1 MNNLSQ
7 SAEQLNG
14 NVRISAGGS
23 LLVVF
28 ANLLRALKL
37 WHCTSVKAVAW
48 VLSRCMSVQAVAV
61 VIAQQELRKKV
72 VRVFIVSICRSSSA
86 HQ

>member
-48 VLSRCMSVQAVAV
+48 VLKSLYECSSRCMSVQAVAV
-61 VIAQQELRKKV
+61 VIAQQELKEKG
-72 VRVFIVSICRSSSA
+72 C
-86 HQ
+86 